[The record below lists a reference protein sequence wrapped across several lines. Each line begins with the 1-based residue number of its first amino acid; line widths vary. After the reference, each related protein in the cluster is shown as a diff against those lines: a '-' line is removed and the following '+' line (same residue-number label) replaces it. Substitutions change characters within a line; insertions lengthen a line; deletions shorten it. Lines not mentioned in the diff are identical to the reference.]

1 MSDPG
6 AMRRLQ
12 EQVVSDKAKLAELK
26 KREAKLLQSI
36 PKKGFSAAS
45 ERRQLL
51 CAIQILEGSIRTNQ
65 NRLAM
70 AKH

>member
-6 AMRRLQ
+6 AIQRLQ

-26 KREAKLLQSI
+26 KREGKLLQSI
-36 PKKGFSAAS
+36 PKKGFRAAS
-45 ERRQLL
+45 DRRQLL
-51 CAIQILEGSIRTNQ
+51 CEIQMLEGSIRTNQ

>member
-1 MSDPG
+1 MSNPE
-6 AMRRLQ
+6 AVQRLQ
-12 EQVVSDKAKLAELK
+12 KQLVSDKAKLGELQ

-36 PKKGFSAAS
+36 PKKGFLAAS
-45 ERRQLL
+45 ERRHLL
-51 CAIQILEGSIRTNQ
+51 SEMQMLEGSIRANE

>member
-6 AMRRLQ
+6 EIQKLQ
-12 EQVVSDKAKLAELK
+12 KQLAIDKAKLGELK
-26 KREAKLLQSI
+26 KRETKLLQAI
-36 PKKGFSAAS
+36 PKKGFRAAS

-51 CAIQILEGSIRTNQ
+51 CEMQVLEGSIRANQ
-65 NRLAM
+65 NRLAT